1 MTARHIIRTAMFL
14 APLAAAGPVAA
25 QESGSPQPHSA
36 APAVVLTPQ
45 PLSTYIPP
53 PAAVVPATIEQ
64 PTVARADTPI
74 PAPAGPAPIASS
86 EGVTPVVH
94 RRREGVVT
102 PVLPAWPGTPAS
114 VQGWR
119 WYGWG
124 AATPVGGPGMNPHPQ
139 GPGTNIGTAGPAPT
153 EKSKAE
159 PPKADPPKTE
169 TPKPAPMVT
178 VPQLPGVDPKPEG
191 NWLPAP
197 AAAISPATSD
207 QPLPVAAPPAVDM
220 GPSAPKPAPAP
231 PIVPTAS
238 DPWSSVPPSGA
249 KAPGTSAARA
259 SSHR

>member
-1 MTARHIIRTAMFL
+1 
-14 APLAAAGPVAA
+14 VAA
-25 QESGSPQPHSA
+25 QESHPHSA

-53 PAAVVPATIEQ
+53 PVAVVPATIEQ
-64 PTVARADTPI
+64 PTVARSETPSPV
-74 PAPAGPAPIASS
+74 PAAPAPIATS

-102 PVLPAWPGTPAS
+102 PVLPAWPGTPATAH
-114 VQGWR
+114 GWR

-139 GPGTNIGTAGPAPT
+139 GPATSVPTAPPEKLKADAPKT
-153 EKSKAE
+153 E
-159 PPKADPPKTE
+159 PPKTDAPKPE
-169 TPKPAPMVT
+169 TPKPAPMVA
-178 VPQLPGVDPKPEG
+178 VPQLPGVDPKPDG

-197 AAAISPATSD
+197 PAAISPATSD

-220 GPSAPKPAPAP
+220 SPSAPKPAPAP

-238 DPWSSVPPSGA
+238 DPWSSVTPPGA

-259 SSHR
+259 SAHR